1 MEHGVFS
8 ETVMMIEKTT
18 EIAMTIG
25 AEVVEIM
32 IAMNVVIETM
42 TVATETMIAVIETM
56 IVVIAQEA
64 ETEEEEID
72 TECWASN
79 IPKEATVDV

>member
-8 ETVMMIEKTT
+8 ETVMMIEETT

-42 TVATETMIAVIETM
+42 TVATETMIAAT
-56 IVVIAQEA
+56 AQEA
-64 ETEEEEID
+64 ESEEEEEID
-72 TECWASN
+72 IKCWTM
-79 IPKEATVDV
+79 IILIETII